1 MSITSPSTASS
12 SSHSARNALGVSSSD
27 LPRAEG
33 QESVPQNQQ
42 NSGARDER
50 VRPTLLVVDDERD
63 VLSSVRDWLR
73 IDYRVLTFQRGA
85 EALDYLRTG
94 QVADVILSDQ
104 RMPEMTGVEVLCQ
117 AKAIRPETT
126 RLLFT
131 AYIDIRTV
139 IDAINQGHVFRY
151 IAKPCDPD
159 ELAVVVRQ
167 AVEHHHLIVEKNRL
181 VAELKESNARLLEAN
196 RLKGAFIEV
205 ASHELN
211 TPVTVVLGMIE
222 LWKMSQGSTASP
234 QERQWVDRIGAA
246 AGRLARTVE
255 KMLKLVRNRDFSQ
268 SVDTQP
274 IELEPLVRQAIDDLA
289 PYLDL
294 RGQAVSVSI
303 EPDLGLIEVDSAKIS
318 DVLTN
323 LLANAV
329 KFTPDG
335 GTIRIEIRAEP
346 TDGDWVRVSVRD
358 QGVGVA
364 LDDQQHLFEPFFTGF
379 DTTSPLLRRLPVWQA
394 RNRAWALAGQDVCRT
409 ARGPGRSFQRARCW
423 LNLFVHP
430 AAFTRLRWQSRRP
443 NRPGS
448 DSQVIRLMP
457 RGHPGRRRFD
467 VRGNEGHAL
476 YLGRGAG
483 RLSRAVDH

>member
-1 MSITSPSTASS
+1 MSITSLSIAV
-12 SSHSARNALGVSSSD
+12 ADSSD
-27 LPRAEG
+27 TRNVTGGSPSNVTRPASRESAPENQPGAGAPDEG
-33 QESVPQNQQ
+33 
-42 NSGARDER
+42 A
-50 VRPTLLVVDDERD
+50 RPTLLVVDDERD
-63 VLSSVRDWLR
+63 VLSSIRDWLR
-73 IDYRVLTFQRGA
+73 IDYKVITFLRGA
-85 EALDYLRTG
+85 DALDYLRTG

-104 RMPEMTGVEVLCQ
+104 RMPEMTGVEVLRQ

-151 IAKPCDPD
+151 LAKPCDPD

-167 AVEHHHLIVEKNRL
+167 AVEHHNLIVEKSRL
-181 VAELKESNARLLEAN
+181 LAELKESNARLLEAN

-222 LWKMSQGSTASP
+222 LWKMSQSESASP
-234 QERQWVDRIGAA
+234 AERQWVDRIGAA

-255 KMLKLVRNRDFSQ
+255 KMLKLVRNREFSHAI
-268 SVDTQP
+268 DAEP
-274 IELEPLVRQAIDDLA
+274 IELEPLVRQAIDDLT

-294 RGQAVSVSI
+294 RSQAVSVSI
-303 EPDLGLIEVDSAKIS
+303 EPNLGLLEVDASKIS

-335 GTIRIEIRAEP
+335 GTIRLEARSEP
-346 TDGDWVRVSVRD
+346 TVGDWVRVSVRD
-358 QGVGVA
+358 QGVGVS

-379 DTTSPLLRRLPVWQA
+379 DTLRHSSGDYQF
-394 RNRAWALAGQDVCRT
+394 GK
-409 ARGPGRSFQRARCW
+409 RGIGLGLWLVKTFVELHGGRVEVSST
-423 LNLFVHP
+423 P
-430 AAFTRLRWQSRRP
+430 
-443 NRPGS
+443 
-448 DSQVIRLMP
+448 
-457 RGHPGRRRFD
+457 
-467 VRGNEGHAL
+467 
-476 YLGRGAG
+476 GAG
-483 RLSRAVDH
+483 STFSFLLPRSPAVVSDATPDQPRIQLASETLDAARPSWTTLV

>member
-1 MSITSPSTASS
+1 M
-12 SSHSARNALGVSSSD
+12 
-27 LPRAEG
+27 RA
-33 QESVPQNQQ
+33 
-42 NSGARDER
+42 R
-50 VRPTLLVVDDERD
+50 VRPCWWWTTSETCS
-63 VLSSVRDWLR
+63 SSVRDWLR
-73 IDYRVLTFQRGA
+73 IDYRVITFQRGA
-85 EALDYLRTG
+85 EALEYLRSG

-104 RMPEMTGVEVLCQ
+104 RMPEMTGVEVLRQ

-167 AVEHHHLIVEKNRL
+167 AVEHHNLIVEKNRL
-181 VAELKESNARLLEAN
+181 LAELKESNARLLEAN

-222 LWKMSQGSTASP
+222 LWKMSQGQTASP
-234 QERQWVDRIGAA
+234 VERQWVDRIGAA

-255 KMLKLVRNRDFSQ
+255 KMLKLVRNREFSQ
-268 SVDTQP
+268 SLDAQP
-274 IELEPLVRQAIDDLA
+274 IELEPLVRQAIDELS
-289 PYLDL
+289 PYLEL

-303 EPDLGLIEVDSAKIS
+303 EPNLGPIEADPSKIS

-335 GTIRIEIRAEP
+335 GTIRLEVRAEP
-346 TDGDWVRVSVRD
+346 TAVDWIRVSGQRP
-358 QGVGVA
+358 GSR
-364 LDDQQHLFEPFFTGF
+364 GF
-379 DTTSPLLRRLPVWQA
+379 PRPTSSTSSSRSSRASTRSATPPATTSSASAASGWASGWSRHSSSCTGAASRSRARPAIGSTFSFLLPRSQA
-394 RNRAWALAGQDVCRT
+394 ASPNRASKSSKPARCRT
-409 ARGPGRSFQRARCW
+409 ANATQPSW
-423 LNLFVHP
+423 P
-430 AAFTRLRWQSRRP
+430 T
-443 NRPGS
+443 
-448 DSQVIRLMP
+448 
-457 RGHPGRRRFD
+457 
-467 VRGNEGHAL
+467 
-476 YLGRGAG
+476 
-483 RLSRAVDH
+483 AV